1 MAKRGRPRKVE
12 KIIEEDIKPELNTD
26 KIEEAQTIEE
36 VANQNSEVN
45 DSLEQ
50 PTNTPPTPK
59 VDDSASV
66 GEGTFADFN
75 PLMENVVER
84 DYSTPKVASGVV
96 EDIEEPSFVP
106 PSYEDIVAEKE
117 GIDGGGEEPF
127 SENPF
132 DNPNPA
138 LNDLD
143 NKDKKI
149 ACESLVD
156 TCLDAYE
163 QLHKY
168 AQYVVKV
175 DEDALMEKQAQGK
188 IDLQEIIPVT
198 ENGDTMS
205 VGEFIG
211 QFNQQSVEAL
221 KYDQDFGM
229 KVRPAMIRVFMKK
242 GWGMSDEQFLMYMFG
257 KDIAIKVGIMYQLK
271 KSINSTIATLEKAH
285 KRKQSADYTQV
296 YEEETPSSIIDD
308 EPILQEEPNYS
319 ETEMEE
325 IIPEPVIN
333 EEQFSTNM
341 NINMP
346 QNPKDPMAEHPK
358 EIRSEIKKA
367 GRPRKKKKVDEE

>member
-1 MAKRGRPRKVE
+1 MAKKRGRPRKVTDGVVE
-12 KIIEEDIKPELNTD
+12 NIELSELEETKEVTDSTESIDDIAK
-26 KIEEAQTIEE
+26 Q
-36 VANQNSEVN
+36 
-45 DSLEQ
+45 
-50 PTNTPPTPK
+50 NTPEPNVEKT
-59 VDDSASV
+59 VVQDDSSIV

-96 EDIEEPSFVP
+96 EDITEPSFIP
-106 PSYEDIVAEKE
+106 PSYEDIVAEK
-117 GIDGGGEEPF
+117 DGEQLDDEQPF
-127 SENPF
+127 SDNPF

-175 DEDALMEKQAQGK
+175 DEESLMEKQAQGK
-188 IDLQEIIPVT
+188 IDLQEVIPVT
-198 ENGDTMS
+198 ENGDTMT

-211 QFNQQSVEAL
+211 QFNEQSVDAL
-221 KYDQDFGM
+221 KYDKEFGY

-257 KDIAIKVGIMYQLK
+257 KDLAIKVGIMYQLK
-271 KSINSTIATLEKAH
+271 KSINSTISTLEKAH
-285 KRKQSADYTQV
+285 KRKGSSDYTQV
-296 YEEETPSSIIDD
+296 YEEKTESTIIED
-308 EPILQEEPNYS
+308 EPILEDDPI
-319 ETEMEE
+319 MDEE
-325 IIPEPVIN
+325 IEEAIPEPII
-333 EEQFSTNM
+333 EEDNFTSNM

-358 EIRSEIKKA
+358 EIRTQIKKA
-367 GRPRKKKKVDEE
+367 GRPRKPKTSDE